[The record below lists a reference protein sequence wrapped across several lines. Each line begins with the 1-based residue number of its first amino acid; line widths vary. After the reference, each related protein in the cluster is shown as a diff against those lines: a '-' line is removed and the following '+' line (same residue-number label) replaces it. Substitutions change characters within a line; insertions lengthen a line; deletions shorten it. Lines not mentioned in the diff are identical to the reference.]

1 MRPGFVWKILLLALA
16 VRLLAFAAATQGAFI
31 IGEGRMQAELA
42 SNLLHGRGLMIS
54 RDMLSPESNPNA
66 RATSA
71 ATFEFFRR
79 VDGFYGAMRPEQPTM
94 FLVPGHPVFAAGVF
108 AVFGDRNY
116 LAVRGVQLLL
126 GLGTVFLGWL
136 IARRF
141 LAGRWLALAGIFFAL
156 DPFEI
161 YYEAVPA
168 TQALF
173 SLTLLLAIHLTLG
186 LMDHLSRPEPIRVRR
201 ALLCGA
207 SWAASFYV
215 RPAALP
221 LMVWMLLML
230 PFSGWLS
237 CGAGIRDTRE
247 TRGIRTPGL
256 PRLFSGRGLAT
267 ALLAGGAFMLLL
279 LPWGIRNQ
287 GLCGT
292 FRIMPAQGGVNLW
305 EYNGR
310 IFTSHFDGEAE
321 GAMLLYG
328 DLRESSMEGLNSP
341 ELAEF
346 PEFRDEPEWVR
357 DEVLLQRNL
366 TFMLRNPVLT
376 LRLITLRFVEF
387 FKPFPLNS
395 FSPVYTIAGL
405 LAFSWVLLFLWGGAW
420 IAVRRHGAAGIYLAT
435 AAAGYALM
443 HILTASG
450 TPHRVAMDFPMAILA
465 IIGLRHCGERLR
477 LRRSCRRA

>member
-1 MRPGFVWKILLLALA
+1 MKPGFLRKVLFLALA
-16 VRLLAFAAATQGAFI
+16 VRLLAFAAATQGVFV

-42 SNLLHGRGLMIS
+42 SNLLHGRGLMIG
-54 RDMLSPESNPNA
+54 REMLTPELNSNA
-66 RATSA
+66 RETSA

-94 FLVPGHPVFAAGVF
+94 FLVPGHPVFVAGVF
-108 AVFGDRNY
+108 AIFGDRNY
-116 LAVRGVQLLL
+116 LAVRGIQLLL
-126 GLGTVFLGWL
+126 GLGTVLLGWL
-136 IARRF
+136 IAKRF
-141 LAGRWLALAGIFFAL
+141 LEGGWLALAGIFFAL

-173 SLTLLLAIHLTLG
+173 SLTLLLAIHLSLD
-186 LMDHLSRPEPIRVRR
+186 LMGRLSAKGPLPARM
-201 ALLCGA
+201 AALCGV
-207 SWAASFYV
+207 SWAAAFYV

-221 LMVWMLLML
+221 LMAWMLLLL
-230 PFSGWLS
+230 PFSAWLS
-237 CGAGIRDTRE
+237 RREGIR
-247 TRGIRTPGL
+247 GIPSPG
-256 PRLFSGRGLAT
+256 RSRSFSGRGLA
-267 ALLAGGAFMLLL
+267 AAMLVGGTFMLLL
-279 LPWGIRNQ
+279 LPWGIRNM
-287 GLCGT
+287 GICGE

-328 DLRESSMEGLNSP
+328 DLRESEMTGLNSP

-357 DEVLLQRNL
+357 DEILYRRNL

-376 LRLITLRFVEF
+376 LRLISIRFIEF
-387 FKPFPLNS
+387 FKPFPLND
-395 FSPVYTIAGL
+395 FSPAYTVAGL
-405 LAFSWVLLFLWGGAW
+405 LAFFWVLLFLWGGAW
-420 IAVRRHGAAGIYLAT
+420 VAATRQGAAGFYLAT

-443 HILTASG
+443 HLLTASG

-465 IIGLRHCGERLR
+465 ILGLRHWA
-477 LRRSCRRA
+477 RRISLGRSRCHA